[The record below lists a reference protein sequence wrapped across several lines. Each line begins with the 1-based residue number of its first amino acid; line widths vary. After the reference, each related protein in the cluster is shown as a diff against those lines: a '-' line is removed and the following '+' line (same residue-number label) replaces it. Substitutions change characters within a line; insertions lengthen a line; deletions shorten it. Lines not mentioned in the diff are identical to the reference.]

1 MTPART
7 QATASFLASRA
18 PAKPPVVAATIVSK
32 PGCQAIAPVEP
43 GRTQAITTSVAMGL
57 RKQLAIGE

>member
-1 MTPART
+1 
-7 QATASFLASRA
+7 
-18 PAKPPVVAATIVSK
+18 VAATIISK
-32 PGCQAIAPVEP
+32 PDCQAISPVEP